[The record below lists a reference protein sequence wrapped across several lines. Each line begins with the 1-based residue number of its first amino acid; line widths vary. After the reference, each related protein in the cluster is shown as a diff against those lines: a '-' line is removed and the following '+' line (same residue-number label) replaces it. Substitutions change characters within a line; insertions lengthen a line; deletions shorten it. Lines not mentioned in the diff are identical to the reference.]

1 VKDLPS
7 SLLMMAFYLY
17 LKDNPA
23 PLALYKAAHWL
34 ETLTHAEEA
43 KFHDNIY
50 QRLKDQ
56 KFSGIETIK
65 SNLQNA
71 AAAAEE
77 HPHEKPYSS
86 PYYWAAFTISG
97 WG

>member
-1 VKDLPS
+1 VQDLPS

-34 ETLTHAEEA
+34 KNLTHAEEA
-43 KFHDNIY
+43 KFHQNVY
-50 QRLKDQ
+50 QRLPQ
-56 KFSGIETIK
+56 NLPGIATVK

-71 AAAAEE
+71 EAAAQENPTAT
-77 HPHEKPYSS
+77 PYSN